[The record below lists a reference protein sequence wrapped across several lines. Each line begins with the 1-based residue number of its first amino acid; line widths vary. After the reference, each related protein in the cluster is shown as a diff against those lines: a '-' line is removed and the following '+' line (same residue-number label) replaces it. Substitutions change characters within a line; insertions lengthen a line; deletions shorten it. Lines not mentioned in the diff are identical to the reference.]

1 MFSFHDRQ
9 LYIKKRSWL
18 LANAVAAFI
27 WSVNSISQE
36 NMQKFS
42 RVVLNGSV
50 HLTSYMSFLDDD
62 IPSIENL
69 W

>member
-27 WSVNSISQE
+27 WSVNSINQA
-36 NMQKFS
+36 NMQFS
-42 RVVLNGSV
+42 RAVLNGSV